1 MEVRRICFFVAETP
15 QSQPKAPPRW
25 KTSSP
30 ATKSAIAR
38 LGCQV
43 KVHKWRRKMNV
54 HSGSANYES
63 DSVVPFTSKNAIS
76 DDDDQLDKAGQTILK
91 LLHRPPAWPRR
102 TAGTRW
108 TWRRSFRISYARPK
122 IGSRSWRLRL
132 SFTEIRR
139 IAPNSG
145 SIRFIL
151 KLRSGSFGSQRKS
164 AAQCSLQ
171 LAGAHRVTSHRLFP
185 RHAPREGGEPR
196 H

>member
-1 MEVRRICFFVAETP
+1 
-15 QSQPKAPPRW
+15 
-25 KTSSP
+25 
-30 ATKSAIAR
+30 
-38 LGCQV
+38 
-43 KVHKWRRKMNV
+43 MNV
-54 HSGSANYES
+54 HSGGANYES
-63 DSVVPFTSKNAIS
+63 DSVVPFTSKNAVS

-91 LLHRPPAWPRR
+91 LLHKA
-102 TAGTRW
+102 AGVAEENSRHAS
-108 TWRRSFRISYARPK
+108 WRRSFRISSARPK